1 MKIYLGLAGS
11 EFLLTGYDRDFSYP
25 KNEIY
30 EDVIC
35 EDGST
40 TRYSIDTTKSV
51 FNFKYA
57 TITKTDLD
65 VIETEYNRFAVL
77 SLKVE
82 KDTGSLTYDTYNVLF
97 DGVFDKGMEMDYPD
111 RREYKN
117 VSFSLKEV

>member
-11 EFLLTGYDRDFSYP
+11 EQLITGYDRDFDYP
-25 KNEIY
+25 KKENY

-35 EDGST
+35 EDGSI
-40 TRYSIDTTKSV
+40 TRYTTDTVKHV

-57 TITKTDLD
+57 TITKVDLD
-65 VIETEYNRFAVL
+65 VIETEYDSHAVL
-77 SLKVE
+77 SLKIE
-82 KDTGSLTYDTYNVLF
+82 KDTGSETYDTYNVLF

-117 VSFSLKEV
+117 VSFTLKET